1 MARLL
6 PRNSGAKCPSR
17 SRTKTW
23 LSHTAD
29 PSLTSSGSQPGRKSG
44 RASDLRTFCRLMCP
58 LYSSAKPPLAHS
70 LFMEQESD
78 GAGAH
83 APQSKNDGTGETGGT
98 TREIEGLGWDYE
110 V

>member
-1 MARLL
+1 
-6 PRNSGAKCPSR
+6 
-17 SRTKTW
+17 
-23 LSHTAD
+23 
-29 PSLTSSGSQPGRKSG
+29 
-44 RASDLRTFCRLMCP
+44 MCP

-70 LFMEQESD
+70 PFMEQESD